1 MCIIDMLNK
10 EIVYF
15 SPYSRLTIYFIE
27 MLNKEIDRLL
37 SL

>member
-10 EIVYF
+10 EIVHF